1 MFPDGQD
8 YWLMEGDCVERMN
21 EIPDGSV
28 DAIICDP
35 PYPEIDR
42 DYGRMSE
49 ADWHEMMRKVV
60 IESRRIL
67 TPEGSAVFILQPNYE
82 TPGRMRLWLWEF
94 LVWAG
99 REWGLVQDVYWWN
112 LAAMPTQGCQR
123 TIGLMRSSV
132 KMCLWFG
139 SPDCYRDQSSVLW
152 SESASNMAARASGRI
167 KNEIVKIRSNSKK
180 SDNRNTLMNTCV
192 DRGGSTP
199 FNLLPIRGGGHR
211 NPCQGHGAAT
221 SNDVA
226 DWWIRYISKPGEV
239 VCDPFMGSGTIPIA
253 ALMRKR
259 RAIGI
264 EKMPKY
270 FALSERRI
278 KEPHKHIPRPKGSK
292 GSEVAEGFL
301 F

>member
-1 MFPDGQD
+1 
-8 YWLMEGDCVERMN
+8 
-21 EIPDGSV
+21 
-28 DAIICDP
+28 
-35 PYPEIDR
+35 
-42 DYGRMSE
+42 
-49 ADWHEMMRKVV
+49 
-60 IESRRIL
+60 
-67 TPEGSAVFILQPNYE
+67 
-82 TPGRMRLWLWEF
+82 
-94 LVWAG
+94 
-99 REWGLVQDVYWWN
+99 
-112 LAAMPTQGCQR
+112 
-123 TIGLMRSSV
+123 
-132 KMCLWFG
+132 
-139 SPDCYRDQSSVLW
+139 
-152 SESASNMAARASGRI
+152 
-167 KNEIVKIRSNSKK
+167 
-180 SDNRNTLMNTCV
+180 MNTCV